1 MRSDVEKRLQ
11 VFQPGDWEDGDIS
24 KKGKAERRKSTAD
37 FRDVDSWVPA

>member
-11 VFQPGDWEDGDIS
+11 VFQPGDWEVGDIS
-24 KKGKAERRKSTAD
+24 KKGKPDRRTSAAD

>member
-11 VFQPGDWEDGDIS
+11 VFQPGDWEVGDIS
-24 KKGKAERRKSTAD
+24 KKGKAERRTSAAD